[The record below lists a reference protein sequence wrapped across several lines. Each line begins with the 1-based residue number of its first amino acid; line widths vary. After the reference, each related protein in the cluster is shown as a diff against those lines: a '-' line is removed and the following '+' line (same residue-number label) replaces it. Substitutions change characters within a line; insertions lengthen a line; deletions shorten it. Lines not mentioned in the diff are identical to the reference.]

1 MAVPAADAI
10 HLYLGLLDKV
20 DRPHTYDACLAM
32 LSQDERTRAGRFLLE
47 RHRRQFVIAHGLVR
61 TALSRH
67 VPAVSPDAW
76 SFVTNRYGRP
86 FIAGPQTESPL
97 FFSLSH
103 TDGCVACVVSVN
115 ECVGVDVEATDRK
128 CAHREI
134 AEFVFSPEEV
144 GALCALPPAELI
156 DRFFDYWTLKEAYI
170 KARGMGLHL
179 PLDQFTMVIGPG
191 GAVGISFAPGFD
203 DTATRWTLTQASPS
217 SRIRLAVADGSGP
230 GRGLPIVHQP
240 WPLP

>member
-170 KARGMGLHL
+170 KARGFGLAL
-179 PLDQFTMVIGPG
+179 PLADFAFTLSPP
-191 GAVGISFAPGFD
+191 APPTISFEPELD
-203 DTATRWTLTQASPS
+203 DDPSTWQFVQDWPTQHHRLGLAVRREGADLPI
-217 SRIRLAVADGSGP
+217 RIRFVVPA
-230 GRGLPIVHQP
+230 
-240 WPLP
+240 